1 MTSLLVRLVLL
12 ALLQGALSSPV
23 AAQALGRPERE
34 PAGRLQIV
42 INSPVDDQAGVL
54 TPDERATLSQR
65 VRALRLSTGAQL
77 AVLTV
82 QSTNEEPLAD
92 FSHRIAEAWGGG
104 QKGRDDGLLLTIV
117 IGEARMRLEVG
128 YGLEGT
134 IPDAIARQVLERVGQ
149 QLKEKRYREI
159 VEGVLTQLEERL
171 SAAKQPGQTASSGG
185 SDEQSNHQA
194 KEPPP
199 AQDLSDKGL
208 VVFLAVLSAALGTA
222 LGAINRFRKGSK
234 AAYTGNTSMNFV
246 IAFAIYAVVTSLAA
260 AGISW
265 PSIVLFILLWATF
278 YSRATGLSWFGQGLT
293 LCPLLIGLVWYL
305 VRPDHSDSS
314 HEVLSTLITGA
325 VMVHLFL
332 LWFFR
337 QHFASR
343 FFDEELYPLVISEP
357 EPATSP
363 SWGRSA
369 GYRGH
374 GAWGSSAEVSL
385 GSDSNG
391 SSDWGGGGGGGGG
404 GGDGGGGGGGGDGG
418 GGGGGDWGGGGG
430 EWGGGGSDSGGS

>member
-1 MTSLLVRLVLL
+1 MTSLPVRLVLL

-23 AAQALGRPERE
+23 SAQDLGRPERE
-34 PAGRLQIV
+34 PAGQLQIV
-42 INSPVDDQAGVL
+42 ISSPVVDQAGVL

-117 IGEARMRLEVG
+117 IGKARMRLEVG

-134 IPDAIARQVLERVGQ
+134 IPDAIARQVLERVGP
-149 QLKEKRYREI
+149 QLKEKRYREV

-185 SDEQSNHQA
+185 SDEQSNRQA
-194 KEPPP
+194 KESPP
-199 AQDLSDKGL
+199 AQDLFDKGL

-222 LGAINRFRKGSK
+222 LGAINRFKKGSK
-234 AAYTGNTSMNFV
+234 AAYTRNTSKNFV
-246 IAFAIYAVVTSLAA
+246 IAFAIYAVLTSLAA

-278 YSRATGLSWFGQGLT
+278 YSSATDLRWFGQGLT
-293 LCPLLIGLVWYL
+293 LCPLLLGLVWYL
-305 VRPDHSDSS
+305 VRSDNSDSS
-314 HEVLSTLITGA
+314 HEVLSTLIAGA
-325 VMVHLFL
+325 VLVHLFL
-332 LWFFR
+332 LWLFR
-337 QHFASR
+337 QYFASR

-363 SWGRSA
+363 YWGLNA
-369 GYRGH
+369 GYRGR
-374 GAWGSSAEVSL
+374 GAWGSSAGVSL

-391 SSDWGGGGGGGGG
+391 SSGWGGSGGG
-404 GGDGGGGGGGGDGG
+404 GGDGGGGGGDGG

-430 EWGGGGSDSGGS
+430 EWGGGGGESGGS